1 MENAQRTRTK
11 RVVQLT
17 AEDARILE
25 ALKKSSADAKRKAV
39 ANGLPFIA
47 GKKKAWDAAK

>member
-25 ALKKSSADAKRKAV
+25 ALKKSSADAKRRAI

-47 GKKKAWDAAK
+47 GKKKTWGAA

>member
-11 RVVQLT
+11 RVIQLT

-25 ALKKSSADAKRKAV
+25 ALKKSSADAKRKTIAK
-39 ANGLPFIA
+39 GLPFIA
-47 GKKKAWDAAK
+47 GKKKTWDASK